1 MENGIRRGK
10 KQKIQLKRLATI
22 SVTFQVKMP
31 MNEGSSRGKGKIQRK
46 NENEKWNVDKIL
58 KQ

>member
-31 MNEGSSRGKGKIQRK
+31 INEGSSRGKGKIQRK
-46 NENEKWNVDKIL
+46 NENEK
-58 KQ
+58 

>member
-31 MNEGSSRGKGKIQRK
+31 GSSRGKMQRK
-46 NENEKWNVDKIL
+46 NEMWTKF
-58 KQ
+58 